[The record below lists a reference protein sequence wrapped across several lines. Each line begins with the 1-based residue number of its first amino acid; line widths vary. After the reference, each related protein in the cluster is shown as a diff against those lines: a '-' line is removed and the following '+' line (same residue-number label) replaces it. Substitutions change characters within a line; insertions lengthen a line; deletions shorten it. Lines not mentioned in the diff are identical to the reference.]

1 MNYFKFQVSANDTH
15 VVPANN
21 ILAIEV
27 ENADLVKVRCVGNTG
42 ANNADIYSLTATAK
56 SKSVQKAI
64 ISAANQPVN
73 TSGAFIDVA
82 AIYGVSAITKL
93 LAQTTSN

>member
-1 MNYFKFQVSANDTH
+1 MNYFKFQVSATDTH

-27 ENADLVKVRCVGNTG
+27 ENANSVKVRCVGNTG
-42 ANNADIYSLTATAK
+42 DNNADIYDLTATDKAK
-56 SKSVQKAI
+56 AVQVAI

-82 AIYGVSAITKL
+82 AIDGVSAISKSL
-93 LAQTTSN
+93 GQTSN

>member
-1 MNYFKFQVSANDTH
+1 MNYFKFEVSATDTH

-21 ILAIEV
+21 ILAIEM
-27 ENADLVKVRCVGNTG
+27 ENANLVKVRCVANDND
-42 ANNADIYSLTATAK
+42 NNADIYSLTATAK

-64 ISAANQPVN
+64 ISAANQPVS

-82 AIYGVSAITKL
+82 AIDGVSAIAKSL
-93 LAQTTSN
+93 GQTSN